1 MNLLHRIIFNRFIFS
16 SFISHIVYR
25 FDINIIMNTIEL
37 NEYKSTISRIDDGIL
52 FQGLLQGLLKGLLKG
67 LPSESWANFYPEV
80 VDVLWGIAGAEAVAH
95 LHSESGQ
102 DFCLRCAIIL
112 YELGAQASTKRLP
125 NVYQNV
131 YLAVRKWR
139 KNPQKSSTATS
150 QWIVDQNEMNWHEGD
165 QRVIH
170 VAVTLITRNKMARM
184 SLPDFCDEPAWAR
197 PPVGAVW
204 HFPRGRWWPPLERR
218 RCSSPQM
225 ARRRL
230 RNFPKNPEKSRGI
243 PSNGPDIS
251 WQHTWHWRPTP
262 GAGAFEFR
270 HWKTSRPAPLRH
282 WLPARPVANA
292 LRCRT
297 DKSTPIWNHCQ
308 IPSIPFDIFYP
319 FFHTLLP
326 LNFNVDSFP
335 MNFNANLWLCS
346 IVRIKRAER
355 ERCGTERCTWPTAAA
370 LLPANCEQLKL
381 QACGLGFMKGA
392 QPPNR
397 PTTQPPSL
405 SPFPSFS
412 LSHRLSLSLSFTAD
426 DI

>member
-1 MNLLHRIIFNRFIFS
+1 
-16 SFISHIVYR
+16 
-25 FDINIIMNTIEL
+25 
-37 NEYKSTISRIDDGIL
+37 
-52 FQGLLQGLLKGLLKG
+52 
-67 LPSESWANFYPEV
+67 
-80 VDVLWGIAGAEAVAH
+80 
-95 LHSESGQ
+95 
-102 DFCLRCAIIL
+102 
-112 YELGAQASTKRLP
+112 
-125 NVYQNV
+125 
-131 YLAVRKWR
+131 
-139 KNPQKSSTATS
+139 
-150 QWIVDQNEMNWHEGD
+150 MNWHEGD

-392 QPPNR
+392 QPPNH
-397 PTTQPPSL
+397 PTTQPFPLPLPLPLPPSL
-405 SPFPSFS
+405 PFTFIHRWRHLAPLPPTTHWKPAATTFLVHQRPISPLQNNYQSMINSIFQIVFLAQLFWIGTVGRVFHAPVTSS
-412 LSHRLSLSLSFTAD
+412 GCGGY
-426 DI
+426 